1 MISRPLKLIRSVF
14 RTLVRAPLAR
24 WRRIVAPIPTLRS
37 REAYARWAATYP
49 PIPHNALMKIEQ
61 QTMLDLMPPLAG
73 LRVLDLACGT
83 GRYGQLAQNHGAALV
98 VGVDNSPPMLAR
110 GVLPA
115 LALSEMTALPFPTAS
130 FDVVICGL
138 ALGHLP
144 PARLPFAMAE
154 VARVLCVG
162 GIFLFSDF
170 HPYLSLNGGQR
181 TFTDATGKT
190 LAVEHYVNLPSEY
203 FTLLKSSLMMITNMS
218 EPRSRLGA
226 NDVPAVLVLRGEKP
240 VG

>member
-1 MISRPLKLIRSVF
+1 MISRPLQLMRS
-14 RTLVRAPLAR
+14 LVRALIRPPLTR
-24 WRRIVAPIPTLRS
+24 WRRLIAPIPTLRS
-37 REAYARWAATYP
+37 RDAYARWAATYP

-83 GRYGQLAQNHGAALV
+83 GRYGQIARTHGAALV
-98 VGVDNSPPMLAR
+98 VGVDNSTPMLLR

-115 LALSEMTALPFPTAS
+115 LALSEMTALPFPPAS
-130 FDVVICGL
+130 FDVVICGM

-144 PARLPFAMAE
+144 PEQLPLAVAE
-154 VARVLCVG
+154 VARVLGPG

-170 HPYLSLNGGQR
+170 HPYLSLTGGQR
-181 TFTDATGKT
+181 TFTDASGKT
-190 LAVEHYVNLPSEY
+190 LAVEHYVNFPSEY

-226 NDVPAVLVLRGEKP
+226 NDVPAVLVLRGEKSA
-240 VG
+240 G